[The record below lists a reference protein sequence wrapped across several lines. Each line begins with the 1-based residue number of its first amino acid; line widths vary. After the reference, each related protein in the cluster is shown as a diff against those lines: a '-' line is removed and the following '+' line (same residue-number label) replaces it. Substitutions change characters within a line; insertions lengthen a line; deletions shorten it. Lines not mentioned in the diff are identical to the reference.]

1 MRCSIRCCRAFTDPF
16 LQDKGAKFSGKI
28 FEEQSLGLGFGELP
42 SETISKNFNISDK
55 QFDVI
60 KNRKLFYDPELAN
73 LDAAKASGRV
83 DDFNRLNRVVKGKQV
98 VDTWYLALLLKMLM

>member
-1 MRCSIRCCRAFTDPF
+1 MLVRHLQDPF
-16 LQDKGAKFSGKI
+16 LQDKGAKFSEK
-28 FEEQSLGLGFGELP
+28 FLREQGLGLGFGELP

-73 LDAAKASGRV
+73 LDAAKASGDR
-83 DDFNRLNRVVKGKQV
+83 
-98 VDTWYLALLLKMLM
+98 